1 MRLGSGACVWQAFLE
16 YRDDILNYLG
26 VVGMSLIKTK
36 QIGYVLVRAVQNC
49 NTAVMVS
56 RFCGSQPSRFPKG
69 GRVMIKFAASLL
81 FAGVLLALT
90 ASAQNPPDLQP
101 SAKSDV
107 TQAPAPVIAP
117 LGVGTAFNATLD
129 DTLDTRKTKA
139 GDAVTAEASEDVSY
153 QRCVVFPKGTKIT
166 GHVVRVTSGGRGS
179 AGSAIFIQFDKA
191 TVKDGQEVIL
201 NAGIQALA
209 VGTVAPMPSATPKS
223 KSTAPQAVP
232 VVEDDSESVVSSDAV
247 VVSTLYQAPRSTLRA
262 PLTPGSA
269 SEGEFTSDG
278 LFSPGS
284 KGAFGRPDL
293 KVYTPTSEG
302 SHGTVLLSSKKNMH
316 LDAGTHL
323 LLVVQ
328 PPPTADSA
336 APSSSS
342 TNLDPQ

>member
-1 MRLGSGACVWQAFLE
+1 
-16 YRDDILNYLG
+16 
-26 VVGMSLIKTK
+26 
-36 QIGYVLVRAVQNC
+36 
-49 NTAVMVS
+49 
-56 RFCGSQPSRFPKG
+56 
-69 GRVMIKFAASLL
+69 
-81 FAGVLLALT
+81 VLLALT
-90 ASAQNPPDLQP
+90 ASAQNTPDLQP

>member
-1 MRLGSGACVWQAFLE
+1 M
-16 YRDDILNYLG
+16 
-26 VVGMSLIKTK
+26 M
-36 QIGYVLVRAVQNC
+36 
-49 NTAVMVS
+49 
-56 RFCGSQPSRFPKG
+56 
-69 GRVMIKFAASLL
+69 KFAAGLL
-81 FAGVLLALT
+81 FAGAFLALT
-90 ASAQNPPDLQP
+90 ANAQNPPDLQP

-117 LGVGTAFNATLD
+117 LGVGTAFNASLD
-129 DTLDTRKTKA
+129 ETLDTRKTKA
-139 GDAVTAEASEDVSY
+139 GDTVTAEASEDVSY
-153 QRCVVFPKGTKIT
+153 QRCIIFPKGTKIT

-191 TVKDGQEVIL
+191 TVKDAQEVIL

-209 VGTVAPMPSATPKS
+209 VGAVAPMPSTATPKT
-223 KSTAPQAVP
+223 KTTAPQAVP
-232 VVEDDSESVVSSDAV
+232 VVEDGSGSVASSDAV
-247 VVSTLYQAPRSTLRA
+247 VVSTIYQEPRSTTLRG
-262 PLTPGSA
+262 PLRPGSA

-278 LFSPGS
+278 LFSAGS

-302 SHGTVLLSSKKNMH
+302 SHGTVLLSSKKNLH

-342 TNLDPQ
+342 THLDPQ

>member
-1 MRLGSGACVWQAFLE
+1 
-16 YRDDILNYLG
+16 
-26 VVGMSLIKTK
+26 
-36 QIGYVLVRAVQNC
+36 
-49 NTAVMVS
+49 
-56 RFCGSQPSRFPKG
+56 
-69 GRVMIKFAASLL
+69 MIKFAASLL
-81 FAGVLLALT
+81 FAGALLVLT
-90 ASAQNPPDLQP
+90 ANAQNPPDLQP

-139 GDAVTAEASEDVSY
+139 GDTVTAEASEDVSY
-153 QRCVVFPKGTKIT
+153 QRCIVFPKGTKIT
-166 GHVVRVTSGGRGS
+166 GHVVRVTSGGRGG

-191 TVKDGQEVIL
+191 TVEDGQEVIL

-209 VGTVAPMPSATPKS
+209 VGTVSPMPSATPKN
-223 KSTAPQAVP
+223 KSTAPEAVP

-262 PLTPGSA
+262 PLTPGA
-269 SEGEFTSDG
+269 TSEGEFTSDG

-328 PPPTADSA
+328 PPPTADSV

>member
-1 MRLGSGACVWQAFLE
+1 M
-16 YRDDILNYLG
+16 NYLSIRSI
-26 VVGMSLIKTK
+26 SLTRTNK
-36 QIGYVLVRAVQNC
+36 IGYVLVRVVHAC
-49 NTAVMVS
+49 DTAVMVS
-56 RFCGSQPSRFPKG
+56 EFCGSQPSRFPKG

-81 FAGVLLALT
+81 FAGALLALT
-90 ASAQNPPDLQP
+90 ANAQNPPDLQP

-153 QRCVVFPKGTKIT
+153 QRCIVFPKGTKIT
-166 GHVVRVTSGGRGS
+166 GHVVRVTSGGRGG

-209 VGTVAPMPSATPKS
+209 VGTVAPMPSATPKN

-262 PLTPGSA
+262 PLTPGAA

-328 PPPTADSA
+328 PPPTADSV